1 MIYHGRTP
9 KSQTKANQSSQ
20 AVIRLEDGGG
30 GSAAEAAG
38 RVERIDAEEL
48 VDEAA
53 GDSEHG
59 GTAVLALS
67 VELEGLDL
75 RVIVAHPRVEGDV
88 AGLAVRVLRLG
99 SEAGAGLL
107 HAGQHHDLE
116 PAGGGDGLEGGEAPS
131 RDVSELEVLRDGE
144 VARDADASLDGDH
157 VEEAKHGR
165 AAVLDLHDL
174 VAAHVAGL
182 DQAKRVEHA
191 KRREDTNVAL
201 REHGDGGGARRTHGS
216 RGLEGLDGLEKG
228 KGNDGNRHDF

>member
-53 GDSEHG
+53 GDAEHG

-88 AGLAVRVLRLG
+88 ASLAVRVLRLRG
-99 SEAGAGLL
+99 EASAGLL

-116 PAGGGDGLEGGEAPS
+116 PAGSGDGLEGGEEAS
-131 RDVSELEVLRDGE
+131 RDISELEVLRDGE
-144 VARDADASLDGDH
+144 VARDTDASLDGDD

-174 VAAHVAGL
+174 VAAHVA
-182 DQAKRVEHA
+182 
-191 KRREDTNVAL
+191 L
-201 REHGDGGGARRTHGS
+201 REHGDGGGARGAHGG
-216 RGLEGLDGLEKG
+216 RGLEGLDGLEK
-228 KGNDGNRHDF
+228 